1 MGYNIMQYILL
12 TIADREGFITGVDWL
27 VNTKEPKEPFVL
39 RYKGEVIQQ
48 CIFSEEECKTFYALI
63 SLYDPEIIKPL
74 NVFDEERKKRI
85 K

>member
-1 MGYNIMQYILL
+1 MQYVLL
-12 TIADREGFITGVDWL
+12 TVTDREGFIIGVDWL

-39 RYKGEVIQQ
+39 KYKGEVIQQ

-63 SLYDPEIIKPL
+63 SLYDPEIIKLL
-74 NVFDEERKKRI
+74 NVFDEERKERLNKD

>member
-1 MGYNIMQYILL
+1 MQYVLL
-12 TIADREGFITGVDWL
+12 TVADREGFIIGVDWL

-39 RYKGEVIQQ
+39 RYQGEVIQQ

-63 SLYDPEIIKPL
+63 SLYDPEIMKLL
-74 NVFDEERKKRI
+74 NVFGKERKEELNKD

>member
-1 MGYNIMQYILL
+1 MQYVLL
-12 TIADREGFITGVDWL
+12 TVTDREGFITGVDWL

-39 RYKGEVIQQ
+39 RYQGEVIQQ
-48 CIFSEEECKTFYALI
+48 CIFSMSERETFYALI

-74 NVFDEERKKRI
+74 DVFDKERKERLNKD